1 MHLPLPKRRWYQF
14 RLLAMLV
21 LMGVA
26 PILLTFLYFAIEDAR
41 KANQTPKPN
50 REFRTLEAI
59 FEEAKDEP

>member
-1 MHLPLPKRRWYQF
+1 
-14 RLLAMLV
+14 MLV